1 MPQFRRK
8 TKRTHKAGA
17 KGKAKEESDSSAEET
32 GGAAAAAL
40 EAKEKAAQL
49 KAEGNTA
56 FSAGQWEVALG
67 KFTEAI
73 ALDPTDHV
81 FFSNRS
87 AANLQLLRT
96 RDAVSDARECVRL
109 NPTWPKGH
117 SRLGAALFAD
127 KQAIAA
133 KAAYE
138 EGLKLEPANAA
149 MLEGLA
155 AAKPAAAEEEKR
167 LEEERKQEAPEGA
180 AQAQTSVAPP
190 EETTVIGIDLGTTFS
205 CCAIWRHGNVEIL
218 EDESG
223 SRTTPSFVA
232 FTEDG
237 GRLVGEAAKMQAAKN
252 TKNTF
257 YDIKRILGQKMVEPK
272 VREEVKRFPFEVVA
286 DPATDDPRIV
296 VEALGGKQMPPEQI
310 SGLVLAHMKRVA
322 EAKLGH
328 PVKKAVVTV
337 PAYFNDAQRTATK
350 AAGAIAGLDVLRIIN
365 EPTAAALAYGL
376 DKNDTGAAGGGCK
389 VLIYDLGGGTF
400 DVSLLAIE
408 DGIFEVK
415 ATAGDTHL
423 GGEDF
428 DNRMLSHCIA
438 EFRRKY
444 KSDPTRNQRAIRR
457 LRTQCERAKRQLSSQ
472 TQVTIEVDSLHEGND
487 FSLRVSRAKFEELCM
502 DFFKNSMEPVT
513 QCLADS
519 GLSKSMI
526 KEIVMVGGSTRIPK
540 VQQLI
545 SNFFNGKSL
554 CKSIN
559 PDEAVAYGAAVQAA
573 IVSGTGTEEV
583 QNMLLLD
590 VAPLSLGIEMA
601 GGMME
606 RLIERNSTIP
616 TNKSKDFTTAEDY
629 QEYVDINVYEGERTL
644 VRDNNYLGKFTLKGL
659 PKTLRGVPKIRV
671 AFNIDTNG
679 ILTIEAMDSKNN
691 LRGSIEI
698 ENEKGR
704 LSQRE
709 IERMLSDAEVYRQ
722 SDSLAREEMVARE
735 SLKGYMA
742 RLRKSMDDFDES
754 KMSARDRD
762 RLAAKFAE
770 VEAWLKDQGDTSTR
784 QECEEKQQAVEAAW
798 NTVMIKVN
806 QALDD
811 FWDQQLSEL
820 ADERML
826 TVDRGGF
833 FVSTGFDL
841 RELIDDP
848 D

>member
-400 DVSLLAIE
+400 DVSVLQIE
-408 DGIFEVK
+408 EGMFTVK
-415 ATAGDTHL
+415 ATGGDTHL

-428 DNRMLSHCIA
+428 DNVVVEHFFSELKQKHGVDA
-438 EFRRKY
+438 KGDAKLGRK
-444 KSDPTRNQRAIRR
+444 
-457 LRTQCERAKRQLSSQ
+457 LRTAVEKAKRALSSGTTAQ
-472 TQVTIEVDSLHEGND
+472 LEVEDYCLE
-487 FSLRVSRAKFEELCM
+487 LSRAKFEALNKAPF
-502 DFFKNSMEPVT
+502 DRTLDTVKKVLKDAKLTAP
-513 QCLADS
+513 
-519 GLSKSMI
+519 
-526 KEIVMVGGSTRIPK
+526 EIDDVVLVGGSTRVPRI
-540 VQQLI
+540 QEMLSQFFGGRQL
-545 SNFFNGKSL
+545 
-554 CKSIN
+554 CRSIN
-559 PDEAVAYGAAVQAA
+559 PDEAVAYGAAVQGAILSGVRHAA
-573 IVSGTGTEEV
+573 TDA
-583 QNMLLLD
+583 LLLVD
-590 VAPLSLGIEMA
+590 VTPLSLGIETE
-601 GGMME
+601 GKNFSV
-606 RLIERNSTIP
+606 LIPRNTSIP
-616 TNKSKDFTTAEDY
+616 CKKADTYTTTEDY
-629 QEYVDINVYEGERTL
+629 QESIEICVYEGERPCIDGN
-644 VRDNNYLGKFTLKGL
+644 RKLGEFSIKNIERAK
-659 PKTLRGVPKIRV
+659 RGEPQLEVTFELD
-671 AFNIDTNG
+671 ANG
-679 ILTIEAMDSKNN
+679 ILNVTARDKKTQACADCRIEGACKGMDPA
-691 LRGSIEI
+691 EI
-698 ENEKGR
+698 
-704 LSQRE
+704 S
-709 IERMLSDAEVYRQ
+709 RMVKEAETFASEDAEYRRQ
-722 SDSLAREEMVARE
+722 MELKTDLESLAFDLRDQSERSEGVDKGAGQKAQECLDWLE
-735 SLKGYMA
+735 SLGSLGKPAVGRA
-742 RLRKSMDDFDES
+742 LER
-754 KMSARDRD
+754 
-762 RLAAKFAE
+762 
-770 VEAWLKDQGDTSTR
+770 WLKD
-784 QECEEKQQAVEAAW
+784 
-798 NTVMIKVN
+798 
-806 QALDD
+806 
-811 FWDQQLSEL
+811 
-820 ADERML
+820 
-826 TVDRGGF
+826 
-833 FVSTGFDL
+833 L
-841 RELIDDP
+841 RAC
-848 D
+848 